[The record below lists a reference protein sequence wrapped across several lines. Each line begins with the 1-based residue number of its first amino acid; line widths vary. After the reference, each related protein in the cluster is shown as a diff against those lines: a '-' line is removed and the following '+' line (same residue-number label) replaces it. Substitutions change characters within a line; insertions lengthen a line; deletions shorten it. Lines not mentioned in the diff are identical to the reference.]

1 MANQQQNQRQQAPSG
16 GGDFIAE
23 PTNVGL
29 PWRLMIFTF
38 VLLLFAILLF
48 AGLKFGYINYLDDQI
63 EATDSQMEDLAAQ
76 VSEGE
81 KERFLTFYSQLVN
94 LKKVLDRRS
103 FSQNL
108 FSLMEG
114 NTLESI
120 YYTNVEYSEDRLS
133 AIFSGRAESMED
145 FVNQMTVFGDSNE
158 INKAVLQ
165 DLSLAEGEV
174 NFSVNILLNG
184 QFLNEPQQ

>member
-23 PTNVGL
+23 PANVGL

-38 VLLLFAILLF
+38 ILLLFAILLF
-48 AGLKFGYINYLDDQI
+48 AGLKFGYITYLDDQI
-63 EATDSQMEDLAAQ
+63 EATDLQMEDLAAQ

-108 FSLMEG
+108 FSLMES
-114 NTLESI
+114 NTLGSV

-133 AIFSGRAESMED
+133 AILSGRAESMED
-145 FVNQMTVFGDSNE
+145 FVNQMTVFGDSDE
-158 INKAVLQ
+158 IDKAVLQ
-165 DLSLAEGEV
+165 DLTLSEGEV
-174 NFSVNILLNG
+174 NFSVNILLDS